1 MAASSSSKKSGIGSP
16 ALPGSLIRALLRAI
30 RKNSALILVGDVD
43 QLPSMGPGNALRDLI
58 YSGVVPVAILTEVLR
73 QAASS
78 NIITSAHLILQGKM
92 PDLRAEADSDFH
104 FIERDTPE
112 EIAATLVRLVQGAM
126 QH

>member
-1 MAASSSSKKSGIGSP
+1 M
-16 ALPGSLIRALLRAI
+16 
-30 RKNSALILVGDVD
+30 VGDVD